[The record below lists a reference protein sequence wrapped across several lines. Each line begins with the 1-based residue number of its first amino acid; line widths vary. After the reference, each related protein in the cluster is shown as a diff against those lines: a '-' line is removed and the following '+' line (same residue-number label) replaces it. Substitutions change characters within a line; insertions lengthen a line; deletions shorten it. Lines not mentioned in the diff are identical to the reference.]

1 LFPELAFS
9 FPTKPQLHHL
19 GAVSLIAQGLL
30 SLFKTN
36 TWRDWLS
43 GVNVMQQHNL
53 PIRSQMLSV
62 FELLQLARKNKVKLA
77 AASTVDIEWNG
88 EELPS

>member
-1 LFPELAFS
+1 
-9 FPTKPQLHHL
+9 
-19 GAVSLIAQGLL
+19 
-30 SLFKTN
+30 
-36 TWRDWLS
+36 
-43 GVNVMQQHNL
+43 MQQHNL